1 MSNPSVK
8 LPFSLKKE
16 DDLKTLDPEVDQA
29 IPDPDVDEQE
39 AVPPANPTPD
49 PKEVITELTQTII
62 KRVTAMQDLQ
72 HRDKILAKYKGAI
85 ELLNQ

>member
-16 DDLKTLDPEVDQA
+16 DDLKTLESEMDQST
-29 IPDPDVDEQE
+29 PGPGTDEQG
-39 AVPPANPTPD
+39 AIPPANPAPD

-62 KRVTAMQDLQ
+62 KRVTAMQDLK